1 MQRLLVIVLTLV
13 CLGALLSFAF
23 TYQVRF
29 TEAAVLTTFGRA
41 SEEDIKRE
49 PGLRFK
55 WPYPVQNVTK
65 YDTRLR
71 FLEQRLETQ
80 QTRDDRQIVV
90 QAYTLWRVSDPL
102 KFFRS
107 FSNAGDK
114 ADDHYTGAENVIR
127 ATLRD
132 AVGATSQFRLD
143 ELFTSDAAGTR
154 LPDLEKRILETMRGN
169 AAGREGKAG
178 AGAQAS
184 ADKTLADLGI
194 EVADVGI
201 SAVILPKDTSQA
213 VFNRMIAN
221 RDRLAKELESRGDS
235 DAQAIRSAAEADA
248 ARIMAFAARRA
259 QEIRARGDLE
269 AAPFLKQ
276 MQANPDLAV
285 FLKNMEFVR
294 DAVSKRTT
302 LVLAGSLPGLGA
314 LSPDYLS
321 GMKPGQIPAF
331 DGQSL
336 LDPQRLQQKIN
347 TPATTPANTPE
358 GAAR

>member
-1 MQRLLVIVLTLV
+1 VQRLLVIALTLV

-41 SEEDIKRE
+41 SEEDIKRD

-55 WPYPVQNVTK
+55 WPYPVQSVTK

-90 QAYTLWRVSDPL
+90 QAYALWRVSDPL

-107 FSNAGDK
+107 FSNAGEK

-154 LPDLEKRILETMRGN
+154 LPDLEKRILDTMRGG
-169 AAGREGKAG
+169 AAGREGAAG
-178 AGAQAS
+178 AAGGAGGAAQ

-201 SAVILPKDTSQA
+201 SSVILPKDTSQA

-314 LSPDYLS
+314 LSPDFLS

-331 DGQSL
+331 DGESL
-336 LDPQRLQQKIN
+336 LDPQRLQQKMS
-347 TPATTPANTPE
+347 TPATPPE
-358 GAAR
+358 GGAR